1 MRRQLFKEIDEDYD
15 DNVVNKNNIRWNR
28 EHSLEHKNSDYDYRF
43 WLQYQVEEISAG
55 NRSMDLT
62 ESRTKEFHDALS
74 ELSSLTLKVAEALYS
89 MSNDVVNTDSNPTK
103 QHPLTHLI
111 ELNRMMVND
120 SNTTMGLGQIVRV
133 KEKSL
138 SQFIHE
144 NFSFE
149 KDSGGK
155 SLEYIKKK
163 PLFYHLANTML
174 QVYFKSIRKSTK
186 LRSFKDNDEL
196 IEALNELGYEDTE
209 GKTKKEL
216 KQELKDQLLVTN

>member
-1 MRRQLFKEIDEDYD
+1 M
-15 DNVVNKNNIRWNR
+15 
-28 EHSLEHKNSDYDYRF
+28 EHKNSDYDYRF

-55 NRSMDLT
+55 NRSMELT

-89 MSNDVVNTDSNPTK
+89 MSYDVVNTDSNQQNNT
-103 QHPLTHLI
+103 HLRHLI

-120 SNTTMGLGQIVRV
+120 SNTTMGLGQIYRV

-155 SLEYIKKK
+155 SLNYIKEK
-163 PLFYHLANTML
+163 PLFYHLANTTL

-186 LRSFKDNDEL
+186 LKSFENKDDL
-196 IEALNELGYEDTE
+196 IKALNELGYANTE

-216 KQELKDQLLVTN
+216 IEDFERSIIDNKR